1 MTRSRLSCRAVL
13 LLAAVACAMQTGCGT
28 VRLEVPPGRQV
39 RLLEVD
45 EPAEIRVQRTV
56 WFWLWGGEPIS
67 DNTAMTEIER
77 YDLKEV
83 RMRTEQTL
91 LDGILTPITALVTI
105 VRRTLIIEGNTTP
118 ALRRA
123 RLAPPAAEEPRA

>member
-1 MTRSRLSCRAVL
+1 MTRRGLCIPGL
-13 LLAAVACAMQTGCGT
+13 PLACFACAASTGCGT
-28 VRLEVPPGRQV
+28 VRLEVPPGRDV

-67 DNTAMTEIER
+67 DNTAMTEIEQ

-91 LDGILTPITALVTI
+91 LDGILTPITAIVSI
-105 VRRTLIIEGNTTP
+105 VRRTMIVEGNTTP
-118 ALRRA
+118 ALRRS
-123 RLAPPAAEEPRA
+123 RLAPAVEEPRA